1 MKKLEEME
9 LRGTLDALIEGK
21 RQLAEDVV
29 EGGGDAALTE
39 MDDAQL
45 LSTVALDI
53 ERATL

>member
-1 MKKLEEME
+1 MVC
-9 LRGTLDALIEGK
+9 RGTVEERIDALIEGK
-21 RQLAEDVV
+21 RQLADDVV

-53 ERATL
+53 ERAAL